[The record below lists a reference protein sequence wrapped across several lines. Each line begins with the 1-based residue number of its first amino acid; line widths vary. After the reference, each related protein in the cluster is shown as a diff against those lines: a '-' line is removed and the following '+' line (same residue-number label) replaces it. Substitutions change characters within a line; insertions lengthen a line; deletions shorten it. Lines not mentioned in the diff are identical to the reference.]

1 MTLYTVQCGYAGYYA
16 HVGQVEAESIEAAC
30 ERAIAEANDSTAWRS
45 LDHVGPTFVDAIA
58 AGEGDPWRDGWSA
71 LPVPPL
77 FTEGG
82 ETALVHIVMEG
93 GAIPEVVLSG
103 APCRVLITDYAVEGA
118 DPGQCETD
126 AHGRPVLAF
135 RFCAWPP
142 DPDPEIPRAGASP
155 DAG

>member
-16 HVGQVEAESIEAAC
+16 HLGQVEADSVEAAC
-30 ERAIAEANDSTAWRS
+30 EAAVAQANDSTAWRS
-45 LDHVGPTFVDAIA
+45 LDDVDPTFVDAVA
-58 AGEGDPWRDGWSA
+58 VGAGDPWRDGASA

-82 ETALVHIVMEG
+82 ETGLVHIVMEG
-93 GAIPEVVLSG
+93 GAIHDVTFTG
-103 APCRVLITDYAVEGA
+103 APCRVLITDFAVEGS
-118 DPGQCETD
+118 DPGQRETD

-135 RFCAWPP
+135 RYGPWPP
-142 DPDPEIPRAGASP
+142 DPHPEIPRAGASP